1 MAAFAKE
8 QKIGYPIAIDAE
20 GKTVKAFHVDSFP
33 DYYVIGRSGKLRF
46 ADLANR
52 ELDAVVKK
60 LLKEKPP
67 KNAPKPKSGG
77 RKKPIGS

>member
-1 MAAFAKE
+1 MAAFAE
-8 QKIGYPIAIDAE
+8 EHGIDYPIAVDAE
-20 GKTVKAFHVDSFP
+20 GKTVDAFHVDSFP
-33 DYYVIGRSGKLRF
+33 DYYVIGRGGKLRF
-46 ADLANR
+46 ADLANA

-67 KNAPKPKSGG
+67 KSGSKPKAGD